1 LKKFQDKK
9 KIHYIN
15 NFEANILRGQY
26 VFLLHMRMYPYF
38 SESSQERLLNIF
50 TYINAYIRPQTRYN
64 LYIYIYIYM
73 YNIHIYIHVYF
84 T

>member
-15 NFEANILRGQY
+15 NFEENILRGQY

-38 SESSQERLLNIF
+38 AEASQERLLNIF

-64 LYIYIYIYM
+64 LYIYT
-73 YNIHIYIHVYF
+73 HV
-84 T
+84 